1 MGRPNLYETLVKPRL
16 SEIEEWVTTMNQEQI
31 AEQLGVNESTFRK
44 YKKKYPELQQAMIDG
59 HKKLV
64 TELKATLKQKAKGYY
79 YIESKT
85 VIRDEDGRRTR
96 VVERN
101 KKYAQPDLGSICALL
116 KNYDPEWH
124 NDDAKTMEL
133 KERQVAL
140 AEEKVEQSKW
150 L

>member
-79 YIESKT
+79 Y
-85 VIRDEDGRRTR
+85 TR

-124 NDDAKTMEL
+124 NDDVKTMEL